1 MRKKILL
8 TLEDMAGAVK
18 STRTENLFKIKNFLI
33 AKWRDKASEK
43 LYIEVHG
50 NDAIDVY
57 ISLPDGNQEWIAA
70 SDEFYWEIL

>member
-8 TLEDMAGAVK
+8 TLEDMARAVK
-18 STRTENLFKIKNFLI
+18 STRSGDLFKSKNSLV
-33 AKWRDKASEK
+33 AEWRDKASSDFYTNNSG
-43 LYIEVHG
+43 L
-50 NDAIDVY
+50 IDVY